1 MNKIEKS
8 LARLTK
14 KKKKRRLTLPKP
26 GMKKE
31 TLEK

>member
-1 MNKIEKS
+1 MNKIDKS

-14 KKKKRRLTLPKP
+14 KKKRLTLLKP